1 MWVVFKKE
9 IRSFLGSFIAYI
21 VMGVF
26 LIITGL
32 FMWIIQEYNVLDLGI
47 ASLQVMFYIAPYIL
61 IFLVSAITMRSLSE
75 ERRLGTI
82 EILTTRPVSDTS
94 ILLGKYFAA
103 VGLIV
108 FTLLPTLF
116 YYYTIQ
122 QLADPLQGIDNGAT
136 WGSYL
141 GLILLAASYAS
152 IGLFASSL
160 TDNQIVS
167 LIISMVL
174 CFFWFGVLS
183 LLGDVKALLK
193 DKAIGEDDD
202 RRAAVHAARGPAN
215 RAARFGQAP
224 PHRDRVRRQHLV
236 DRVQPPV
243 RSAFSGGSQGD

>member
-26 LIITGL
+26 LVITGI
-32 FMWIIQEYNVLDLGI
+32 FMWLIQENNVLDLGI
-47 ASLQVMFYIAPYIL
+47 ASLQVMFNIAPYIL
-61 IFLVSAITMRSLSE
+61 MFLVSAITMRSLSE

-103 VGLIV
+103 VGLII

-116 YYYTIQ
+116 YYYSIK
-122 QLADPLQGIDNGAT
+122 QLADPLQGVDSGAT
-136 WGSYL
+136 WGSYM
-141 GLILLAASYAS
+141 GLVLLAASYAS

-174 CFFWFGVLS
+174 CFFWYGVLS
-183 LLGDVKALLK
+183 LLGDIKALEL
-193 DKAIGEDDD
+193 IGKSLEWFSLDF
-202 RRAAVHAARGPAN
+202 HYQSISRGVLDT
-215 RAARFGQAP
+215 
-224 PHRDRVRRQHLV
+224 RDIIYFLGFIATFLGGTKLV
-236 DRVQPPV
+236 FESRKW
-243 RSAFSGGSQGD
+243 

>member
-26 LIITGL
+26 LIITGI
-32 FMWIIQEYNVLDLGI
+32 FMWLIQENNVLDLGI
-47 ASLQVMFYIAPYIL
+47 ASLQVMFNIAPYIL

-82 EILTTRPVSDTS
+82 EILTTRPVSDTA
-94 ILLGKYFAA
+94 ILLGKYLAA

-116 YYYTIQ
+116 YYYTLTK
-122 QLADPLQGIDNGAT
+122 LADPLQGIDTGAT
-136 WGSYL
+136 WGSYM
-141 GLILLAASYAS
+141 GLVLLAASYAS

-174 CFFWFGVLS
+174 CFFWYGVLS
-183 LLGDVKALLK
+183 LLGDVKALEV
-193 DKAIGEDDD
+193 IGKSLEWFSLDF
-202 RRAAVHAARGPAN
+202 HYQSISRGVLDT
-215 RAARFGQAP
+215 
-224 PHRDRVRRQHLV
+224 RDIVYFVGFIATFLGGTKLV
-236 DRVQPPV
+236 FESRKW
-243 RSAFSGGSQGD
+243 

>member
-26 LIITGL
+26 LIITGI
-32 FMWIIQEYNVLDLGI
+32 FMWLIQENNVLDLGI
-47 ASLQVMFYIAPYIL
+47 ASLQVMFNIAPYIL

-82 EILTTRPVSDTS
+82 EILTTRPVSDTD
-94 ILLGKYFAA
+94 ILLGKYLAA

-116 YYYTIQ
+116 YYYTLTK
-122 QLADPLQGIDNGAT
+122 LADPLQGIDTGAT
-136 WGSYL
+136 WGSYM
-141 GLILLAASYAS
+141 GLVLLAASYAS
-152 IGLFASSL
+152 IGLFASSR

-174 CFFWFGVLS
+174 CFFWYGVLS
-183 LLGDVKALLK
+183 LLGDVKALEV
-193 DKAIGEDDD
+193 IGKSLEWFSLDF
-202 RRAAVHAARGPAN
+202 HYQSISRGVLDT
-215 RAARFGQAP
+215 
-224 PHRDRVRRQHLV
+224 RDIVYFVGFIATFLGGTKLV
-236 DRVQPPV
+236 FESRKW
-243 RSAFSGGSQGD
+243 

>member
-1 MWVVFKKE
+1 M
-9 IRSFLGSFIAYI
+9 
-21 VMGVF
+21 
-26 LIITGL
+26 
-32 FMWIIQEYNVLDLGI
+32 
-47 ASLQVMFYIAPYIL
+47 
-61 IFLVSAITMRSLSE
+61 
-75 ERRLGTI
+75 
-82 EILTTRPVSDTS
+82 SDTS

-183 LLGDVKALLK
+183 LLGDVKAL
-193 DKAIGEDDD
+193 DVIGKSLEWFSLDF
-202 RRAAVHAARGPAN
+202 HYQSISRGVLDT
-215 RAARFGQAP
+215 
-224 PHRDRVRRQHLV
+224 RDIVYFLGFIASFLGGTKLV
-236 DRVQPPV
+236 FESRKW
-243 RSAFSGGSQGD
+243 

>member
-26 LIITGL
+26 LIITGI
-32 FMWIIQEYNVLDLGI
+32 FMWIIQENNVLDLGI
-47 ASLQVMFYIAPYIL
+47 ASLQVMFNIAPYIL

-94 ILLGKYFAA
+94 ILLGKYLAA

-116 YYYTIQ
+116 YYYTIR

-183 LLGDVKALLK
+183 LLGDVKVL
-193 DKAIGEDDD
+193 DVIGKSLEWFSLDF
-202 RRAAVHAARGPAN
+202 HYQSISRGVLDT
-215 RAARFGQAP
+215 
-224 PHRDRVRRQHLV
+224 RDIVYFLGFIATFLGGTKLV
-236 DRVQPPV
+236 FESRKW
-243 RSAFSGGSQGD
+243 

>member
-26 LIITGL
+26 LVITGI
-32 FMWIIQEYNVLDLGI
+32 FMWLIQENNVLDLGI
-47 ASLQVMFYIAPYIL
+47 ASLQVMFNIAPFIL

-103 VGLIV
+103 VGLII

-116 YYYTIQ
+116 YYYSIK
-122 QLADPLQGIDNGAT
+122 QLADPLQGVDSGAT
-136 WGSYL
+136 WGSYM
-141 GLILLAASYAS
+141 GLVLLAASYAS

-174 CFFWFGVLS
+174 CFFWYGVLS
-183 LLGDVKALLK
+183 LLGDIKALEL
-193 DKAIGEDDD
+193 IGKSLEWFSLDF
-202 RRAAVHAARGPAN
+202 HYQSISRGVLDT
-215 RAARFGQAP
+215 
-224 PHRDRVRRQHLV
+224 RDIIYFLGFIATFLGGTKLV
-236 DRVQPPV
+236 FESRKW
-243 RSAFSGGSQGD
+243 

>member
-26 LIITGL
+26 LIINGI
-32 FMWIIQEYNVLDLGI
+32 FMWIIQENNVLDLGI
-47 ASLQVMFYIAPYIL
+47 ASLQVMFNIATYIL

-183 LLGDVKALLK
+183 LLGDVKAL
-193 DKAIGEDDD
+193 DVIGKSLEWFSLDF
-202 RRAAVHAARGPAN
+202 HYHSISRGVLDT
-215 RAARFGQAP
+215 
-224 PHRDRVRRQHLV
+224 RDIVYFLGFIASFLGGTKLV
-236 DRVQPPV
+236 FESRKW
-243 RSAFSGGSQGD
+243 

>member
-26 LIITGL
+26 LVITGI
-32 FMWIIQEYNVLDLGI
+32 FMWLIQENNVLDLGI
-47 ASLQVMFYIAPYIL
+47 ASLQVMFNIAPYIL

-94 ILLGKYFAA
+94 ILLGKYLAA
-103 VGLIV
+103 VGLIA

-116 YYYTIQ
+116 YYYTIT
-122 QLADPLQGIDNGAT
+122 QLADPLQGVDTGAT
-136 WGSYL
+136 WGSYM

-167 LIISMVL
+167 LIISMV
-174 CFFWFGVLS
+174 FWFEVLS
-183 LLGDVKALLK
+183 LLGDIKAL
-193 DKAIGEDDD
+193 DVIGKSLEWFSLDF
-202 RRAAVHAARGPAN
+202 HYQSISRGVLDT
-215 RAARFGQAP
+215 
-224 PHRDRVRRQHLV
+224 RDIIYFLGFIATFLGGTKLV
-236 DRVQPPV
+236 FESRKW
-243 RSAFSGGSQGD
+243 

>member
-1 MWVVFKKE
+1 M
-9 IRSFLGSFIAYI
+9 GSFIAYI

-26 LIITGL
+26 LVITGI
-32 FMWIIQEYNVLDLGI
+32 FMWLIQENNVLDLGI
-47 ASLQVMFYIAPYIL
+47 ASLQVMFNIAPYIL

-116 YYYTIQ
+116 YYYTIN
-122 QLADPLQGIDNGAT
+122 QLAVPLQGVDSGAT
-136 WGSYL
+136 WGSYM
-141 GLILLAASYAS
+141 GLVLLAASYAS

-174 CFFWFGVLS
+174 CFFWYGVLS
-183 LLGDVKALLK
+183 LLGDIKALEL
-193 DKAIGEDDD
+193 IGKSLEWFSLDF
-202 RRAAVHAARGPAN
+202 HYQSISRGVLDT
-215 RAARFGQAP
+215 
-224 PHRDRVRRQHLV
+224 RDIVYFLGFIATFLGGTKLV
-236 DRVQPPV
+236 FESRKW
-243 RSAFSGGSQGD
+243 

>member
-1 MWVVFKKE
+1 MWIVFKKE

-26 LIITGL
+26 LVITGI
-32 FMWIIQEYNVLDLGI
+32 FMWLIQENNVLDLGI
-47 ASLQVMFYIAPYIL
+47 ASLQVMFNIAPYIL

-103 VGLIV
+103 VGLII

-116 YYYTIQ
+116 YYYSIK
-122 QLADPLQGIDNGAT
+122 QLADPLQGVDSGAT
-136 WGSYL
+136 WGSYM
-141 GLILLAASYAS
+141 GLVLLAASYAS

-174 CFFWFGVLS
+174 CFFWYGVLS
-183 LLGDVKALLK
+183 LLGDIKALEL
-193 DKAIGEDDD
+193 IGKSLEWFSLDF
-202 RRAAVHAARGPAN
+202 HYQSISRGVLDT
-215 RAARFGQAP
+215 
-224 PHRDRVRRQHLV
+224 RDIIYFLGFVATFLGGTKLV
-236 DRVQPPV
+236 FESRKW
-243 RSAFSGGSQGD
+243 

>member
-26 LIITGL
+26 LVITGI
-32 FMWIIQEYNVLDLGI
+32 FMWLIQENNVLDLGI
-47 ASLQVMFYIAPYIL
+47 ASLQVMFNIAPYIL

-103 VGLIV
+103 VGLII

-116 YYYTIQ
+116 YYYSIK
-122 QLADPLQGIDNGAT
+122 QLADPLQGVDSGAT
-136 WGSYL
+136 WGSYM
-141 GLILLAASYAS
+141 GLVLLAASYAS

-174 CFFWFGVLS
+174 CFFWYGVLS
-183 LLGDVKALLK
+183 LLGDIKALEL
-193 DKAIGEDDD
+193 IGKSLEWFSLDF
-202 RRAAVHAARGPAN
+202 HYQSISRGVLDT
-215 RAARFGQAP
+215 
-224 PHRDRVRRQHLV
+224 RDIIYFLGFIATFLGGTKLV
-236 DRVQPPV
+236 FESRKW
-243 RSAFSGGSQGD
+243 

>member
-26 LIITGL
+26 LVITGI
-32 FMWIIQEYNVLDLGI
+32 FMWLIQENNVLDLGI
-47 ASLQVMFYIAPYIL
+47 ASLQVMFNIAPYIL

-103 VGLIV
+103 VGLII

-116 YYYTIQ
+116 YYYSIK
-122 QLADPLQGIDNGAT
+122 QLADPLQGVDNGAT
-136 WGSYL
+136 WGSYM
-141 GLILLAASYAS
+141 GLVLLAASYAS

-174 CFFWFGVLS
+174 CFFWYGVLS
-183 LLGDVKALLK
+183 LLGDIKALEL
-193 DKAIGEDDD
+193 IGKSLEWFSLDF
-202 RRAAVHAARGPAN
+202 HYQSISRGVLDT
-215 RAARFGQAP
+215 
-224 PHRDRVRRQHLV
+224 RDIIYFLGFIATFLGGTKLV
-236 DRVQPPV
+236 FESRKW
-243 RSAFSGGSQGD
+243 

>member
-26 LIITGL
+26 LVITGI
-32 FMWIIQEYNVLDLGI
+32 FMWLIQENNVLDLGI
-47 ASLQVMFYIAPYIL
+47 ASLQVMFNIAPYIL

-94 ILLGKYFAA
+94 IVLGKYFAA

-116 YYYTIQ
+116 YYYTIN
-122 QLADPLQGIDNGAT
+122 QLADPLQGVDSGAT
-136 WGSYL
+136 WGSYM
-141 GLILLAASYAS
+141 GLVLLAASYAS

-174 CFFWFGVLS
+174 CFFWYGVLS
-183 LLGDVKALLK
+183 LLGDIKALEL
-193 DKAIGEDDD
+193 IGKSLEWFSLDF
-202 RRAAVHAARGPAN
+202 HYQSISRGVLDT
-215 RAARFGQAP
+215 
-224 PHRDRVRRQHLV
+224 RDIVYFLGFIATFLGGTKLV
-236 DRVQPPV
+236 FESRKW
-243 RSAFSGGSQGD
+243 

>member
-26 LIITGL
+26 LVITGI
-32 FMWIIQEYNVLDLGI
+32 FMWLIQENNVLDLGI
-47 ASLQVMFYIAPYIL
+47 ASLQVMFNIAPYIL

-103 VGLIV
+103 VGLII

-116 YYYTIQ
+116 YYYSIK
-122 QLADPLQGIDNGAT
+122 QLADPLQGVDSGAT
-136 WGSYL
+136 WGSYM
-141 GLILLAASYAS
+141 GLVLLAASYAS

-174 CFFWFGVLS
+174 CFFWYGVLS
-183 LLGDVKALLK
+183 LLGDIKALEL
-193 DKAIGEDDD
+193 IGKSLEWFSLDF
-202 RRAAVHAARGPAN
+202 HYQSISRGVLDT
-215 RAARFGQAP
+215 
-224 PHRDRVRRQHLV
+224 RDIIYFLGFVATFLGGTKLV
-236 DRVQPPV
+236 FESRKW
-243 RSAFSGGSQGD
+243 

>member
-26 LIITGL
+26 LIITGI
-32 FMWIIQEYNVLDLGI
+32 FMWLIQENNVLDLGI
-47 ASLQVMFYIAPYIL
+47 ASLQVMFNIAPYIL

-82 EILTTRPVSDTS
+82 EILTTRPVSDTA
-94 ILLGKYFAA
+94 ILLGKYLAA

-116 YYYTIQ
+116 YYYTLTK
-122 QLADPLQGIDNGAT
+122 LADPLQGIDSGAT
-136 WGSYL
+136 WGSYM
-141 GLILLAASYAS
+141 GLVLLAASYAS

-174 CFFWFGVLS
+174 CFFWYGVLS
-183 LLGDVKALLK
+183 LLGDVKALEV
-193 DKAIGEDDD
+193 IGKSLEWFSLDF
-202 RRAAVHAARGPAN
+202 HYQSISRGVLDT
-215 RAARFGQAP
+215 
-224 PHRDRVRRQHLV
+224 RDIVYFVGFIATFLGGTKLV
-236 DRVQPPV
+236 FESRKW
-243 RSAFSGGSQGD
+243 

>member
-26 LIITGL
+26 LVITGI
-32 FMWIIQEYNVLDLGI
+32 FMWLIQENNVLDLGI
-47 ASLQVMFYIAPYIL
+47 ASLQVMFNIAPYIL

-108 FTLLPTLF
+108 FTLLPTIF
-116 YYYTIQ
+116 YYYTIN
-122 QLADPLQGIDNGAT
+122 QLADPLQGVDSGAT
-136 WGSYL
+136 WGSYM
-141 GLILLAASYAS
+141 GLVLLAASYAS

-174 CFFWFGVLS
+174 CFFWYGVLS
-183 LLGDVKALLK
+183 LLGDIKALEL
-193 DKAIGEDDD
+193 IGKSLEWFSLDF
-202 RRAAVHAARGPAN
+202 HYQSISRGVLDT
-215 RAARFGQAP
+215 
-224 PHRDRVRRQHLV
+224 RDIVYFLGFIATFLGGTKLV
-236 DRVQPPV
+236 FESRKW
-243 RSAFSGGSQGD
+243 

>member
-1 MWVVFKKE
+1 M
-9 IRSFLGSFIAYI
+9 GSFIAYI

-26 LIITGL
+26 LVITGI
-32 FMWIIQEYNVLDLGI
+32 FMWLIQENNVLDLGI
-47 ASLQVMFYIAPYIL
+47 ASLQVMFNIAPYIL

-116 YYYTIQ
+116 YYYTIN
-122 QLADPLQGIDNGAT
+122 QLADPLQGVDSGAT
-136 WGSYL
+136 WGSYM
-141 GLILLAASYAS
+141 GLVLLAASYAS

-174 CFFWFGVLS
+174 CFFWYGVLS
-183 LLGDVKALLK
+183 LLGDIKALEL
-193 DKAIGEDDD
+193 IGKSLEWFSLDF
-202 RRAAVHAARGPAN
+202 HYQSISRGVLDT
-215 RAARFGQAP
+215 
-224 PHRDRVRRQHLV
+224 RDIVYFLGFIATFLGGTKLV
-236 DRVQPPV
+236 FESRKW
-243 RSAFSGGSQGD
+243 

>member
-1 MWVVFKKE
+1 MWIVFKKE

-26 LIITGL
+26 LVITGI
-32 FMWIIQEYNVLDLGI
+32 FMWLIQENNVLDLGI
-47 ASLQVMFYIAPYIL
+47 ASLQVMFNIAPYIL

-103 VGLIV
+103 VGLII

-116 YYYTIQ
+116 YYYSIR
-122 QLADPLQGIDNGAT
+122 QLADPLQGVDSGAT
-136 WGSYL
+136 WGSYM
-141 GLILLAASYAS
+141 GLVLLAASYAS

-174 CFFWFGVLS
+174 CFFWYGVLS
-183 LLGDVKALLK
+183 LLGDIKALEL
-193 DKAIGEDDD
+193 IGKSLEWFSLDF
-202 RRAAVHAARGPAN
+202 HYQSISRGVLDT
-215 RAARFGQAP
+215 
-224 PHRDRVRRQHLV
+224 RDIIYFLGFIATFLGGTKLV
-236 DRVQPPV
+236 FESRKW
-243 RSAFSGGSQGD
+243 

>member
-26 LIITGL
+26 LVITGI
-32 FMWIIQEYNVLDLGI
+32 FMWLIQENNVLDLGI
-47 ASLQVMFYIAPYIL
+47 ASLQVMFNIAPYIL

-103 VGLIV
+103 VGLII

-116 YYYTIQ
+116 YYYSIK
-122 QLADPLQGIDNGAT
+122 QLADPLQGIDSGAT
-136 WGSYL
+136 WGSYM
-141 GLILLAASYAS
+141 GLVLLAASYAS

-174 CFFWFGVLS
+174 CFFWYGVLS
-183 LLGDVKALLK
+183 LLGDIKALEL
-193 DKAIGEDDD
+193 IGKSLEWFSLDF
-202 RRAAVHAARGPAN
+202 HYQSISRGVLDT
-215 RAARFGQAP
+215 
-224 PHRDRVRRQHLV
+224 RDIVYFLGFIATFLGGTKLV
-236 DRVQPPV
+236 FESRKW
-243 RSAFSGGSQGD
+243 

>member
-26 LIITGL
+26 LVITGI
-32 FMWIIQEYNVLDLGI
+32 FMWLIQENNVLDLGI
-47 ASLQVMFYIAPYIL
+47 ASLQVMFNIAPYIL

-103 VGLIV
+103 VGLII

-116 YYYTIQ
+116 YYYSIK
-122 QLADPLQGIDNGAT
+122 QLADPLQGVDSGAT
-136 WGSYL
+136 WGSYM
-141 GLILLAASYAS
+141 GLVLLAASYAS

-174 CFFWFGVLS
+174 CFFWYGVLS
-183 LLGDVKALLK
+183 LLGDIKALEL
-193 DKAIGEDDD
+193 IGKSLEWFSLDF
-202 RRAAVHAARGPAN
+202 HYQSISRGVLDT
-215 RAARFGQAP
+215 
-224 PHRDRVRRQHLV
+224 RDIIYFLGFI
-236 DRVQPPV
+236 
-243 RSAFSGGSQGD
+243 ATFLGGTKT